1 MIIPTYDAELNE
13 KLGGGLTG
21 LVEIYGDEGVGK
33 TGLALSLFTHQEGV
47 FIDMDG
53 TFPYPL
59 VPVGSERNVTVVRPV
74 DPTAENISAAAN
86 AISRQGGICII
97 DPVGILTAK
106 EIERLMPNL
115 GHPVERD
122 SGLIVVVNHTYA
134 DGSSKGERYTT
145 LYTSQR
151 IEVREGAQWKKGGK
165 AIGMKSPYRITK
177 NSLKAPYGEGVLEI
191 QFKGNEN

>member
-97 DPVGILTAK
+97 DP
-106 EIERLMPNL
+106 
-115 GHPVERD
+115 D